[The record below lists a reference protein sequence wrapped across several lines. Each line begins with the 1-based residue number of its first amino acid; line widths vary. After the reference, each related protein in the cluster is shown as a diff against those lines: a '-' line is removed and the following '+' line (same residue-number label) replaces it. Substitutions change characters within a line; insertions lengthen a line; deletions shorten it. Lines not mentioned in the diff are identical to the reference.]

1 MYFPH
6 SFKSWRENI
15 VKDILSLKKKCY
27 LTTLTY
33 KAYILKIQNP
43 KIKGKEKRKG
53 VRKGRGK
60 GGKERRKEGG
70 RLKGRRVG
78 ESKSFF
84 VFEY

>member
-6 SFKSWRENI
+6 SFKSWREYI
-15 VKDILSLKKKCY
+15 VKDLLSLKKKCY

-60 GGKERRKEGG
+60 RRKGEKKGG
-70 RLKGRRVG
+70 RKVKRK
-78 ESKSFF
+78 KSWGK
-84 VFEY
+84 

>member
-1 MYFPH
+1 MERKQCERHAEF
-6 SFKSWRENI
+6 
-15 VKDILSLKKKCY
+15 KKKCY

-43 KIKGKEKRKG
+43 EIKGKEKRKG
-53 VRKGRGK
+53 VRKGRRGK
-60 GGKERRKEGG
+60 IGKERRKEGG

-78 ESKSFF
+78 ESKSLF

>member
-27 LTTLTY
+27 LTILTY

-43 KIKGKEKRKG
+43 KINGKEKRKG

-60 GGKERRKEGG
+60 RRKGEKKGG
-70 RLKGRRVG
+70 RKVKRK
-78 ESKSFF
+78 KSWGK
-84 VFEY
+84 